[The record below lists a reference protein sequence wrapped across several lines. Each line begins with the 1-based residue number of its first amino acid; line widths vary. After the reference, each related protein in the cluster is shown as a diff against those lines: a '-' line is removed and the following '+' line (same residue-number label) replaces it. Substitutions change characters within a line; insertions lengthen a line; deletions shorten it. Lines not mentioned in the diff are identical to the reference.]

1 MQQVS
6 PWVPIGIA
14 VGSVIIV
21 PAAVWFGRKIAA
33 AWHAHRVRLL
43 SEVFVTREEFGR
55 QFKDLNETQAR
66 QHSEN
71 RATLEALRLDGKE
84 REGKLTAMLDGIRS
98 EVRDDA
104 KDLREQI
111 GQVHGRVDNV
121 LGLLGNRRKP

>member
-1 MQQVS
+1 VQQVS

-21 PAAVWFGRKIAA
+21 PAAVWIGRRIAA

-43 SEVFVTREEFGR
+43 SEVFVTREEFHR
-55 QFKDLNETQAR
+55 QFQELGTTQAR

-71 RATLEALRLDGKE
+71 RATLEQLRMDGKE
-84 REGKLTAMLDGIRS
+84 REGKLTAMLEGIRG
-98 EVRDDA
+98 EVREDA
-104 KDLREQI
+104 KDLRDQV
-111 GQVHGRVDNV
+111 GAVHGRVDNV